1 MTLNMTAIS
10 FISLILTGICQAF
23 CCLENTNNTQPDRGD
38 ANSVESILNRLKQKA
53 QSVKTYEGQVE
64 YKFMQ
69 PLLESQTF
77 RKGILYYAKNDV
89 KSKLR
94 LNFSTRKQDDEVE
107 QRYIEQ
113 FIFDGIWLT
122 HIDYQI
128 KSAERRQLAE
138 PNKPVDA
145 FELASRDLPIL
156 GFTNIEDLKKQFD
169 IELAKKNSDDQK
181 DVTASNIVSE
191 ADGKE
196 QINEFIQLHF
206 RTLSDSIYKD
216 DYTYIDFWIDKKIYL
231 PAKVIAITT
240 EEDVFEIKLLN
251 PKINEKLDE
260 KIFSFK
266 IPKGFTVEI
275 IPLENKKSEQ
285 NNRS

>member
-1 MTLNMTAIS
+1 MILNMTTIS
-10 FISLILTGICQAF
+10 FISLILTGVCQAF
-23 CCLENTNNTQPDRGD
+23 CCPESATCTKPEGGD

-94 LNFSTRKQDDEVE
+94 LNFSTRRQDDEVE

-128 KSAERRQLAE
+128 KSAERRQLTE

-156 GFTNIEDLKKQFD
+156 GFTNIEDLKKQFE
-169 IELAKKNSDDQK
+169 IELAKKKPDDQK

-191 ADGKE
+191 AEGKE
-196 QINEFIQLHF
+196 QINEFIQLHL
-206 RTLSDSIYKD
+206 RTRPDSIYKD

-266 IPKGFTVEI
+266 IPKGFTIEI